1 MRDGLRIGEI
11 ASRTGLSRKVL
22 RRYEARGILMP
33 RRTPSGYRLYHTD
46 TVPLLHFVAQARRL
60 GFALEEIKQ
69 IVTIGRSGRLPCPH
83 IRELVRRKTAEL
95 DRALADMAEIRRGL
109 ERLLGTRVGTHKKSD
124 VCPYIE
130 AITNVT
136 NRRKRN
142 GKDHSNDHVALPGLR
157 RVPGGDDRRRR
168 RQDR

>member
-33 RRTPSGYRLYHTD
+33 RRTASGYRVYD
-46 TVPLLHFVAQARRL
+46 ADAVPLLHFVGQARRL

-69 IVTIGRSGRLPCPH
+69 IVTIRRSGRLPCPH

-95 DRALADMAEIRRGL
+95 DRALAEMAEVRRGL
-109 ERLLGTRVGTHKKSD
+109 QRLLGARVGTHKKAD

-130 AITNVT
+130 AITNET

-142 GKDHSNDHVALPGLR
+142 GKDDSNDHVALPGLR
-157 RVPGGDDRRRR
+157 RVPGGHSRPRQH
-168 RQDR
+168 QDR